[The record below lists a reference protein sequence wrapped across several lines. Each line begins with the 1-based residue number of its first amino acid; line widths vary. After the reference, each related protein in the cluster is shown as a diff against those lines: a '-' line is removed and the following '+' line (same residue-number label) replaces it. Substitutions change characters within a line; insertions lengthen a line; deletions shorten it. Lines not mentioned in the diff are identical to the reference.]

1 MPAREVDVH
10 GISGRDAGL
19 TAATSAFERA
29 DDPSR
34 SEAGFWRPA
43 RSGLSMNCT
52 ILDNLASAGLPIL
65 SEIA

>member
-29 DDPSR
+29 DDRADPKQDFGGQR
-34 SEAGFWRPA
+34 DPA
-43 RSGLSMNCT
+43 C
-52 ILDNLASAGLPIL
+52 P
-65 SEIA
+65 